1 MLTVDVVTDQNVE
14 TKAWKERL
22 AFKHTILSKP
32 WILPPSVVQKINS
45 TQQSSNTSKPRSLLA
60 SKDDS
65 INIPISL
72 KHKKSTLT
80 STRVANKIDFE
91 SLPTA
96 AHSIRNLKLLILEH
110 ITPLQRFTP
119 ADLISE
125 DHIHYAAT
133 CVARH
138 DFQNH
143 ITERRVQS
151 MILAALNLL
160 ARDGNIILPRS
171 DADVK
176 PQQDINDLDLLEF
189 HEAPVLPES
198 TFVVVGK
205 WNLASTIKGIA
216 KRERKIVVRDL
227 WKQICNWGNGWEGT
241 TKGVIASVVE
251 EVLLELR
258 GQEWVETRPGVWGR
272 LDV

>member
-1 MLTVDVVTDQNVE
+1 
-14 TKAWKERL
+14 
-22 AFKHTILSKP
+22 
-32 WILPPSVVQKINS
+32 
-45 TQQSSNTSKPRSLLA
+45 
-60 SKDDS
+60 
-65 INIPISL
+65 
-72 KHKKSTLT
+72 
-80 STRVANKIDFE
+80 
-91 SLPTA
+91 
-96 AHSIRNLKLLILEH
+96 
-110 ITPLQRFTP
+110 
-119 ADLISE
+119 
-125 DHIHYAAT
+125 
-133 CVARH
+133 
-138 DFQNH
+138 
-143 ITERRVQS
+143 